1 MAEFLTGWET
11 LPGNALE
18 YDVSQVPARRGRID
32 GLTGVRVLMLGSSV
46 TWGYASGGQA
56 LGEYLAA
63 RFAMRVTKEAVN
75 GTTLSGDAADI
86 YVARLQR
93 HEERYDLVVVQL
105 STNDATHGRPV
116 SAVLAALETIRAYA
130 RRMWNAPVV
139 VYTNTR
145 YASALYGRMVDT
157 VLQANFPTI
166 DLWHTLEPE
175 HLELYMADAIHPTRA
190 GYMRWWA
197 PEVERQLILKK
208 ERGELR

>member
-1 MAEFLTGWET
+1 MADFLTGWES
-11 LPGNALE
+11 LPGNAAE
-18 YDVSQVPARRGRID
+18 YDVSHVSARSAVD
-32 GLTGVRVLMLGSSV
+32 GLTGARVLMLGSSV

-63 RFAMRVTKEAVN
+63 RFRMRVTKEAVN
-75 GTTLSGDAADI
+75 GTTLSGDGSDT
-86 YVARLQR
+86 YVSRLQR
-93 HEERYDLVVVQL
+93 REETYDLVVVQL
-105 STNDATHGRPV
+105 STNDATQSRPV
-116 SAVLAALETIRAYA
+116 RAVLAALETIRAYV
-130 RRMWNAPVV
+130 RRRWNAPVV

-145 YASALYGRMVDT
+145 YGSALYGRMVDA

-190 GYMRWWA
+190 GYVRWWA
-197 PEVERQLILKK
+197 PEVEKQLILKQ